1 MNEELASNSKLHI
14 NDWADAA
21 ARKAFVHDV
30 TFEGRMVTDI
40 YNGLHLRA
48 FSHLEQPIA
57 HSLQQYKRV
66 LLLNELAVSRNS
78 SLPSFEV
85 SDAA

>member
-14 NDWADAA
+14 NHWADA
-21 ARKAFVHDV
+21 ARKAFVSDV
-30 TFEGRMVTDI
+30 SERRVMSNV

-48 FSHLEQPIA
+48 FSDLEQPIA

-66 LLLNELAVSRNS
+66 LLNELAVSINS
-78 SLPSFEV
+78 SLACFEV